1 MAYASFVEGISFLAW
16 DIAWLCKTQG
26 MNVGGSSWEEV
37 CSMGKNLWHL
47 LLAPP
52 SRPIVKRE
60 SSSKS
65 PQQVLYTSN
74 PLPAA
79 EDTPALGH
87 FSHGTVYGF
96 LASASGAEH
105 MRDWR
110 LQSPVKIIEKVKN
123 MLLAERTGAE
133 WEILEGNE
141 WEKEEGQA
149 EALVHHVGNLGKVP
163 RIEETGVLVPGQVEV
178 GEQFVGD
185 GSRTLRIE
193 DTGVLVPGHGTT
205 IGTGGAEQDDGGGGD
220 KVEEKGKGKSRW
232 MKHKNQF
239 NY

>member
-1 MAYASFVEGISFLAW
+1 MAYASFVEGITFLAW

-60 SSSKS
+60 SSSKN
-65 PQQVLYTSN
+65 PQQPPYTSN
-74 PLPAA
+74 PLPTA
-79 EDTPALGH
+79 EDAPALGH

-110 LQSPVKIIEKVKN
+110 LQSPVKIIERVKT

-149 EALVHHVGNLGKVP
+149 EALVRHVGNLEKVP
-163 RIEETGVLVPGQVEV
+163 RIEETGVLVPGQVDV
-178 GEQFVGD
+178 GDQFSGD
-185 GSRTLRIE
+185 GSRIPRIE
-193 DTGVLVPGHGTT
+193 DTGVLVPGHGTP
-205 IGTGGAEQDDGGGGD
+205 IGTGGAEQDDGGMGQ
-220 KVEEKGKGKSRW
+220 KVEEKGKGKSKLI
-232 MKHKNQF
+232 KHKNQI